1 MGLIGSAL
9 GAVGSIFGGISA
21 SKAMKKVQQ
30 NLEQQQRE
38 AADLYNR
45 RYNEDYTQRADAQR
59 ILNMTEQA
67 IKNRNRAAAAT
78 QAVMGG
84 TDESV
89 AAEKAAN
96 AGAMADTA
104 SRIAAAG
111 ANRQDEVESQYQN
124 TKANLN
130 NQLNQAQQW
139 KAGQIAQAAGQ
150 LVKAGGQMDFGKGK
164 LFGKEFSL

>member
-1 MGLIGSAL
+1 MGLIGAAV
-9 GAVGSIFGGISA
+9 GAVGSIFGGIAA
-21 SKAMKKVQQ
+21 SKAMKKVQA

-67 IKNRNRAAAAT
+67 IKNRNKAAAAT
-78 QAVMGG
+78 AAVMGG
-84 TDESV
+84 TEESM

-96 AGAMADTA
+96 AAAMADTA
-104 SRIAAAG
+104 SRIAVAG
-111 ANRQDEVESQYQN
+111 ADRQDEVENQYQN

-130 NQLNQAQQW
+130 KQLNDMQQ
-139 KAGQIAQAAGQ
+139 KKAQAITSAIQGVADAAG
-150 LVKAGGQMDFGKGK
+150 KMDFGSSVIKGK
-164 LFGKEFSL
+164 SIQW